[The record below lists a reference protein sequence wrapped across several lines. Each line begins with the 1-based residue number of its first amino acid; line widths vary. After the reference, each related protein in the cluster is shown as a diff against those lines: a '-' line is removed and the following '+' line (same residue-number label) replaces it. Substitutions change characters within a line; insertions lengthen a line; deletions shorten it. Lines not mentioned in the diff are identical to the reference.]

1 MKTRLLPLLFIL
13 ILVSVP
19 FSTFADG
26 FVIEP
31 LPEGDWNWTGQNS
44 QQAFIN
50 YQNDREKLII
60 AVDIEKRDSDAVW
73 IIPIPSKPEEM
84 EVDITSDTPVFFGDN
99 ISSKAKL
106 ALSDSFSS
114 SYGMAAAGQIW
125 TLPYFALVSL
135 GGARGGGK
143 AEKMPADLVAVETHI
158 EKEGMVAEIITAKKA
173 QALYNYLKNKELN
186 IAQGSIP
193 VLDSYIGKEY
203 TFIVSWISSS
213 YQEETGGETR
223 GIYASFPVSKNYYPL
238 YPTSVYGEKKIPITI
253 RVVGYVK
260 PKLFSEIEPYTDIQY
275 FTERTDPPFGNRIR
289 CISYASQMRGI
300 LELYRADHDAYPSSL
315 RQLREYGEMIDSDL
329 FQEMKEICWGPVF
342 YQGDKD
348 SYQAKFHIYPGKI
361 YTIDSSGIAQ
371 EEEVKKG
378 EALYDPSLQDFYQDT
393 KVWQG
398 KDEYTK
404 ITINAPAKLLK
415 KDLWMEK
422 GKPLSTSIALLV
434 INNSFIISL
443 AFYFLIAAF
452 VSFLAAG
459 IVGWICFRKFKKYAL
474 LGLTNVFTLIA
485 FYFALRHTET
495 EKPGRC
501 SKKKFLFFFSL
512 LFVLLLWL
520 LRFMP
525 VKYTGIEEGWA
536 MIILLGWILLGGL
549 IWWIVN
555 FFCRKF
561 GVTNKVL
568 KVIFFIVIWA
578 LVTWV
583 ITSLPI

>member
-474 LGLTNVFTLIA
+474 LGLTNAFTLIA